1 LDLRGVSE
9 GETPGRTALGQF
21 VTIFEEFPALREVA
35 KENLL
40 TEKKTTL
47 ILWLF
52 PRSLWGCLSPW
63 AQLLRRSHRIVLLKI
78 RVFLVLMAPRFPI
91 NPRFAFAA
99 RICDDTM
106 DSQKSAQKAFLASVR
121 GE

>member
-35 KENLL
+35 RENLL
-40 TEKKTTL
+40 SEKENATHSLTL
-47 ILWLF
+47 SSKSLGLPLALGSAPSAVPSHCSAKNSGF
-52 PRSLWGCLSPW
+52 PRPNGPT
-63 AQLLRRSHRIVLLKI
+63 
-78 RVFLVLMAPRFPI
+78 FPI

-106 DSQKSAQKAFLASVR
+106 ESQKSAQKAFLASVR